1 MSRVKLLA
9 LLVLVVGGACM
20 SLFAFTI
27 WVNLT
32 LSFFV
37 AVSTRDLV
45 LGYGSFIGVV
55 PLIAGAILLLFEQ
68 TQKPGAR
75 VTLLGAA
82 VLTLYLVI
90 CYFRLSFDSMEI
102 PLQIF
107 SMKIPLQ
114 ILWFGVFP
122 LAVIA
127 VDWAT
132 YKVHRMVLP
141 PVPPKTMAV
150 HAG

>member
-9 LLVLVVGGACM
+9 LFVLVVGGACI
-20 SLFAFTI
+20 SLFTFAIYFSYTFT
-27 WVNLT
+27 L
-32 LSFFV
+32 FV
-37 AVSTRDLV
+37 AVTKRDLIM
-45 LGYGSFIGVV
+45 GYGSIIGIF
-55 PLIAGAILLLFEQ
+55 PLIAGAIMLLFDQ

-90 CYFRLSFDSMEI
+90 CYFRLSFDAMGI
-102 PLQIF
+102 PLW
-107 SMKIPLQ
+107 S
-114 ILWFGVFP
+114 LWFGVFP
-122 LAVIA
+122 VAVIA

-132 YKVHRMVLP
+132 YKIHRIVLP

-150 HAG
+150 HAR

>member
-9 LLVLVVGGACM
+9 LLVLVVGGACV
-20 SLFAFTI
+20 SLFTFAIYFSYTFT
-27 WVNLT
+27 LFT
-32 LSFFV
+32 S
-37 AVSTRDLV
+37 VSMRDQILGDVSIVGV
-45 LGYGSFIGVV
+45 L
-55 PLIAGAILLLFEQ
+55 PLIAGAIMLLFEP

-90 CYFRLSFDSMEI
+90 CYFRLSFDSMGI
-102 PLQIF
+102 LLQ
-107 SMKIPLQ
+107 SV
-114 ILWFGVFP
+114 WFGVFP
-122 LAVIA
+122 VAVIA